1 MKWYFYFIGGNMIFL
16 LPLIAAATS
25 ATEIIGTT
33 IGTIGIGCA
42 LKGASDSKRAKEIVR
57 TSNKLKEDEE
67 DLYEDELKHLHTQVM
82 DIERM
87 KRYYAP
93 TLEKSMKILSQ
104 HKNDS

>member
-1 MKWYFYFIGGNMIFL
+1 MFFL
-16 LPLIAAATS
+16 LPFVAAATS

-33 IGTIGIGCA
+33 IGAIGIGCA
-42 LKGASDSKRAKEIVR
+42 LKGASDSKRAKEMVR
-57 TSNKLKEDEE
+57 ASNELEEDEE
-67 DLYEDELKHLHTQVM
+67 ELYEHELKYLHTQVM
-82 DIERM
+82 DFERM

>member
-1 MKWYFYFIGGNMIFL
+1 MFFL
-16 LPLIAAATS
+16 LPLLAAATS

-33 IGTIGIGCA
+33 IGAIGIGCA
-42 LKGASDSKRAKEIVR
+42 LKGASDSKRAKEMVR
-57 TSNKLKEDEE
+57 ASNELEEDEE
-67 DLYEDELKHLHTQVM
+67 ELYEDELKHLHTQVM
-82 DIERM
+82 DFERM